1 MPDVLRVYDP
11 GRAAAYNEDE
21 QNSDATGD
29 ASAYDDADDD
39 DDDED
44 GQHENPGR
52 ALDSTLMYSLFT
64 TSC

>member
-39 DDDED
+39 DDED
-44 GQHENPGR
+44 GQHELL
-52 ALDSTLMYSLFT
+52 AELAIQL
-64 TSC
+64 